1 MTVDGV
7 GIGPLVAGRYRL
19 VERIGSGGMGTVW
32 RAHDD
37 VLRVEVAIKEIRVS
51 ADLDDDE
58 RAAGV
63 ETAMR
68 EARNAARLRGNPHVV
83 TVHDAVEH
91 DGLPWIVMELVRAG
105 TLATTV
111 NRDGPLPPER
121 AIQVGL
127 AVLDALVAGQRM
139 GVLHR
144 DVKPSNILLADDGRV
159 LLTDFGIATH
169 AADPTLTGGI
179 GSGGTPAYMAPER
192 LLGGPATLAGDLFA
206 LGATLYF
213 AVEGVSP
220 FQRDTLPTT
229 IGAVLHADP
238 PPFLRGGRLSAAIAG
253 LLAKNP
259 ASRLRA
265 EGAQA
270 LLTWAASH
278 PADSAPASLVSPA
291 SPASPAA
298 SLPPSSASPAAS
310 LPPSPAPDAVI
321 RRRTGSRPVPFP
333 PAWPGTARPPGA
345 VGWVRSWRAP
355 RLMAGAMILLVL
367 LAAVAAGAYQLFGA
381 DDGGDG
387 DRRRASPPT
396 VATRDPAGVGSQP
409 GAEAGEALPPG
420 MIGSWSGSVTQAF
433 VHFNAELVLRGGR
446 IGEVIGTSAY
456 PESGCAGEL
465 VLRGVSGAS
474 VRLEERLT
482 RVGALCFA
490 ATWLDLVLHGDGT
503 LDCSYPATEI
513 SSAGQA
519 TMRRS
524 APPMSPS
531 SPAPPG

>member
-1 MTVDGV
+1 MTVDDV
-7 GIGPLVAGRYRL
+7 GIGRIVAGRYRL

-127 AVLDALVAGQRM
+127 AVLDALVAGQQM

-169 AADPTLTGGI
+169 AADPTLTGGV

-220 FQRDTLPTT
+220 FQRDTLLTT

-278 PADSAPASLVSPA
+278 PADSAPVS
-291 SPASPAA
+291 SPSPV
-298 SLPPSSASPAAS
+298 S
-310 LPPSPAPDAVI
+310 PPSPAPDAVI

-333 PAWPGTARPPGA
+333 PAWPGTARPTGA
-345 VGWVRSWRAP
+345 VGWARPWRAP
-355 RLMAGAMILLVL
+355 RLMAGAMIVLVL

-381 DDGGDG
+381 DGSGDDG

-465 VLRGVSGAS
+465 VLRAVSGAS

-524 APPMSPS
+524 APPVSPS